1 MLNGSYLGQ
10 RGYVARN
17 PSWTVHK
24 PMMGFRANNQRK
36 GKYGIGEQKYVREAF
51 AIAASQYAYGARK
64 KVLMNG
70 VMTPT
75 SAFRVQQNI
84 KKEMGRFPQIALTE
98 QAKDAKIERKRQ
110 QAHAS
115 TLQRWGQG
123 STNMYMPQN
132 ELEVPNLPG
141 YY

>member
-51 AIAASQYAYGARK
+51 ATAASQNAFGVRG

-70 VMTPT
+70 VMTPK
-75 SAFRVQQNI
+75 SAFMVQQNI
-84 KKEMGRFPQIALTE
+84 RGTMGRFPQIAITE
-98 QAKDAKIERKRQ
+98 QAKQAKIERKRQ

-115 TLQRWGQG
+115 TIQRWSMG